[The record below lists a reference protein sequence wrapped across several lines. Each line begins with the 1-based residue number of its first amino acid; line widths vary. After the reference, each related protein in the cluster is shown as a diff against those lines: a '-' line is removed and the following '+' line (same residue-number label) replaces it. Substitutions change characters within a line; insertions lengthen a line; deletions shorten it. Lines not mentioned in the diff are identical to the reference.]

1 MARTS
6 ILRSKILAQGGIHF
20 RRASQIKWGP
30 RRASDL
36 WGGLAVVHVGD
47 NGDVSQMF
55 VLHTFY
61 LLTVR
66 QDHAGPR
73 KAGRAVWRV
82 QVFYEVKSWRKA
94 EFTSAAQVKSN
105 GAPAG
110 RQTCGAVLPWSTW
123 AIMATF
129 LRCSFCISG
138 RPFLSQEKDLK
149 IILHTR

>member
-55 VLHTFY
+55 
-61 LLTVR
+61 
-66 QDHAGPR
+66 
-73 KAGRAVWRV
+73 
-82 QVFYEVKSWRKA
+82 
-94 EFTSAAQVKSN
+94 
-105 GAPAG
+105 
-110 RQTCGAVLPWSTW
+110 
-123 AIMATF
+123 
-129 LRCSFCISG
+129 
-138 RPFLSQEKDLK
+138 
-149 IILHTR
+149 ILHIGTSLSLSRKRPENYFTHKVIL